1 MRRRRIDRLK
11 GGDDWKHNIA
21 YWPVLEEAD
30 KAAYM
35 ALDVK
40 LAALDEQFEAIFQ
53 EKTAVLAA
61 QEEQMAALKEQFEAT
76 FQEKIAVLS
85 EQMNILKKYV
95 SDEGLL
101 TKLKRQQAELSE
113 LSESEERRPH

>member
-1 MRRRRIDRLK
+1 MPRDP
-11 GGDDWKHNIA
+11 D
-21 YWPVLEEAD
+21 EEAD

-35 ALDVK
+35 ALDGK
-40 LAALDEQFEAIFQ
+40 LAALKEQMAALDEQFEAIFQ
-53 EKTAVLAA
+53 EETAVLAA
-61 QEEQMAALKEQFEAT
+61 LDEQMAALKEQFEAT

-101 TKLKRQQAELSE
+101 AKLKCQQAELSE
-113 LSESEERRPH
+113 LSESGERRPH

>member
-1 MRRRRIDRLK
+1 MPRDP
-11 GGDDWKHNIA
+11 D
-21 YWPVLEEAD
+21 EEAD

-40 LAALDEQFEAIFQ
+40 LAALKEQMVA
-53 EKTAVLAA
+53 LD
-61 QEEQMAALKEQFEAT
+61 EQMAALKEQFEAT

-101 TKLKRQQAELSE
+101 AKLKRQQAELSE
-113 LSESEERRPH
+113 LSESGERRPH